1 MPIRV
6 LPPHLVYQIAS
17 GEIIER
23 PCSVVKELLENAIDA
38 DASSIRISLRN
49 AGKTFI
55 SVRDNGIGM
64 NLTDIRL
71 ATKHHATSKLATDN
85 LEDIKTLGFRGEAL
99 PSISAVSQMS
109 ITSKPKE
116 NEYGWTMRFND
127 QHVQAYSPTACESG
141 TCVEIRNLFYKTPNR
156 LNFLKTPEW
165 ELQATLKT
173 FKRLAMAY
181 PSIAFSLK
189 NDKKTNI
196 KFLETS
202 FEKRIADILGEPF
215 KDNFIPVEDE
225 KDYIKLK
232 GLVSLPSFT
241 QPTANSQYLFV
252 NRRPVNNRVLSSAIR
267 VAYEGLLFRHRY
279 PVVVLFV
286 DLPGDQ
292 VDVNIHPKK
301 HEVRF
306 KEEEFVNDTIKEIL
320 KKALAKVNFAVSTSF
335 GEEILNLIETE
346 SDPTMIPHN
355 KESLRE
361 EFSRKNEKQHPLTN
375 LLPQHLSDK
384 SHPLGQAIG
393 QLYNTFIISEG
404 EEKFFIVDQHAAHER
419 LLYEEMKNSLKERG
433 LKSSP
438 LNPPLQ
444 IKTGPDQRFDV
455 LIKYQEELKHFGF
468 NINFSSYPRFLI
480 VEGMPEIL
488 GEVKAKSLLSDLVE
502 EILEFGEPLR
512 LSEHVHQICS
522 TLSCHLS
529 IKGGERLNFQQLNQ
543 LLRQIENVNY
553 SGQCNHGRPT
563 YLSLRKKDLERIF
576 RRNV

>member
-1 MPIRV
+1 MPIRI

-23 PCSVVKELLENAIDA
+23 PYSVVKELLENAIDA
-38 DASSIRISLRN
+38 HASSIGISLRN

-55 SVRDNGIGM
+55 SVRDNGTGM

-127 QHVQAYSPTACESG
+127 QNIQAYRPTACESG
-141 TCVEIRNLFYKTPNR
+141 THVEIRNLFYKTPNR

-215 KDNFIPVEDE
+215 KDNFIPIEDE

-232 GLVSLPSFT
+232 GFISLPSFT
-241 QPTANSQYLFV
+241 QSTANSQYLFV
-252 NRRPVNNRVLSSAIR
+252 NRRPVNNTVLSSAIR

-279 PVVVLFV
+279 PAVVLFV
-286 DLPGDQ
+286 DLPGDR

-301 HEVRF
+301 HEIRF

-320 KKALAKVNFAVSTSF
+320 KKALAKVKFAVSTSF
-335 GEEILNLIETE
+335 GEEILNLIKTE
-346 SDPTMIPHN
+346 NDPTMIPHN

-375 LLPQHLSDK
+375 PPPQHLSDK
-384 SHPLGQAIG
+384 RQPLGQAIG

-419 LLYEEMKNSLKERG
+419 LLYEEMKESLKERG

-444 IKTGPDQRFDV
+444 IKPGPDQRFDV
-455 LIKYQEELKHFGF
+455 LLKYQEELKHFGF

-488 GEVKAKSLLSDLVE
+488 GEVKAKPLLSDLVE